1 MPGPPRT
8 YATNAARQQAYRE
21 RCRAVTAS
29 ARPTRGLP
37 ARPGVAALPAT
48 VRWRALVRQAQA
60 ILGNVCAE
68 MEAYYDQRSE
78 TWRDGERGE
87 AFLSKLEALREAE
100 EGLAELEL

>member
-1 MPGPPRT
+1 
-8 YATNAARQQAYRE
+8 
-21 RCRAVTAS
+21 
-29 ARPTRGLP
+29 
-37 ARPGVAALPAT
+37 
-48 VRWRALVRQAQA
+48 
-60 ILGNVCAE
+60 